1 MDQDVAMGSDGDTP
15 RKPKHP
21 LGKVPRNEEPN
32 ELPLPGLG
40 GGGGLGLG
48 RSGHESDRHAV
59 QPGRAGRLLLWVLG
73 RRPKEPGQDG

>member
-1 MDQDVAMGSDGDTP
+1 MVQDGVMGSDGDTP

-21 LGKVPRNEEPN
+21 LGKVPRYEEPN

-48 RSGHESDRHAV
+48 RSGHGTERRPL
-59 QPGRAGRLLLWVLG
+59 QPGRAGRLLLRVLG
-73 RRPKEPGQDG
+73 RRPKEPGQEE